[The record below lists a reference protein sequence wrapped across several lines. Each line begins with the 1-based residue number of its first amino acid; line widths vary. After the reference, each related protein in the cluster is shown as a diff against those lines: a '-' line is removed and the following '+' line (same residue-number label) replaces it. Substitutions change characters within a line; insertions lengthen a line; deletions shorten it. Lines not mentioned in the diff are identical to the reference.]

1 MNSDLIFQLSNN
13 AALVSWMLLIFFPKK
28 KWVLITIP
36 SVVVSLL
43 CLLYSYLLLSSF
55 SISDIQRFSSLVG
68 VTELFK
74 SPAVVLA
81 GWVHYLAFDL
91 LVGLYIVTNATKHS
105 ISHWLCIPCL
115 LFTFLAGPVGLLM
128 FFILKVSKTKTI
140 LHSLN

>member
-1 MNSDLIFQLSNN
+1 MNSDLIFQLCNN

-55 SISDIQRFSSLVG
+55 SISDVQRFSSLVG

-74 SPAVVLA
+74 SPAAVLA

>member
-74 SPAVVLA
+74 SPAAVLA